1 MPKPGPRVWGV
12 LFTDQG
18 LLDLGDI
25 LKPYLSTGRIGQY
38 LYCKQV
44 EMDLPYYVRI
54 IVETTNPDKT
64 SSEFEI
70 YVPHHYVKGVIAAT
84 EQKKLGFA

>member
-1 MPKPGPRVWGV
+1 MPKSGSRVWGV

-18 LLDLGDI
+18 LVDLAGI
-25 LKPYLSTGRIGQY
+25 LKPYLSTGTIGQY

-44 EMDLPYYVRI
+44 EMDLPYYFRI
-54 IVETTNPDKT
+54 IVETTNPDES

-70 YVPHHYVKGVIAAT
+70 YVPHHYIKSVVAAT
-84 EQKKLGFA
+84 EKKNLGFI